1 MSTGASLPV
10 SRPRR
15 RWPWVVLIGLLLL
28 VILRGLVVE
37 TFTVPSASM
46 SPTLHAGDRI
56 VVWKPG
62 ADNLHRGDLIVFDGD
77 GVFSQAPAAPG
88 GLAGAVRSVGTALGV
103 RVGETDYVKR
113 VIGLPG
119 DHLTVGSDGVLTV
132 NGAAVNESYL
142 PAGMSSSATPFDI
155 KVPAGRIFVMG
166 DNRIASDDSR
176 SHLGDPGGGTVPQDQ
191 VIGTVTW
198 RYWPLGSWG
207 TLR

>member
-1 MSTGASLPV
+1 MSTSASLPV

-15 RWPWVVLIGLLLL
+15 RWPWFVLIALLLL
-28 VILRGLVVE
+28 VVLRGLVVE

-46 SPTLHAGDRI
+46 SPTLSVGNRI

-62 ADNLHRGDLIVFDGD
+62 AHDLHRGDVIVFDGD

-88 GLAGAVRSVGTALGV
+88 GLAGLVRSVGTALGV
-103 RVGETDYVKR
+103 RIGETDYVKR

-119 DHLTVGSDGVLTV
+119 DHLTVGADGVLTV

-155 KVPAGRIFVMG
+155 VVPAGRVFVMG

-176 SHLGDPGGGTVPQDQ
+176 SHLGDPGGGSVPEDQ
-191 VIGTVTW
+191 VIGSVTW

>member
-1 MSTGASLPV
+1 MSSSASLPV

-15 RWPWVVLIGLLLL
+15 WWPWIVLIGLLLL
-28 VILRGLVVE
+28 VVLRGLVVE
-37 TFTVPSASM
+37 TFSVPSASM
-46 SPTLHAGDRI
+46 SPTLHVGDRI

-62 ADNLHRGDLIVFDGD
+62 AHDLHRGDLIVFDGD
-77 GVFSQAPAAPG
+77 GVFAQSPPAPG
-88 GLAGAVRSVGTALGV
+88 GLAGAVRSVGTVLGV

-119 DHLTVGSDGVLTV
+119 DHLQVGSDGVLMV
-132 NGAAVNESYL
+132 NGAAVDENYL
-142 PAGMSSSATPFDI
+142 PAGTSSSATAFDI
-155 KVPAGRIFVMG
+155 RVPAGRIFVMG

-176 SHLGDPGGGTVPQDQ
+176 NHLGDPGGGTVPEDQ